1 MYTSVTDDKDFS
13 SAATVNAD
21 RGLSGTINT
30 DRGTSGA
37 VNADLA
43 SEETGRCSNAAGR
56 IALNYLAA
64 AVICAAT
71 GLIYELFS
79 HGVWST
85 YMTLGWMFPLVL
97 GTLPNLI
104 IRLTGAKEPG
114 VAAENVYA
122 CGIATFTVGCMLK
135 GVLEIFGTTSHLLK
149 VYPIAGTA
157 LIAAGAI
164 IYLFGMKKE
173 PVRG

>member
-1 MYTSVTDDKDFS
+1 MFTSVTNNKEFS
-13 SAATVNAD
+13 SIGAGNAD
-21 RGLSGTINT
+21 W
-30 DRGTSGA
+30 A
-37 VNADLA
+37 AA
-43 SEETGRCSNAAGR
+43 ETGRRSNAAGR

-64 AVICAAT
+64 SVICAAI

-85 YMTLGWMFPLVL
+85 YMTLGWVFPLVL

-104 IRLTGAKEPG
+104 IRLTGAREPG

-122 CGIATFTVGCMLK
+122 CGIATFTTGCMLK

-157 LIAAGAI
+157 LTAIGAL
-164 IYLFGMKKE
+164 IYLLGKKKAE
-173 PVRG
+173 V